1 MVNKFARSRKAPLA
15 PQGASE
21 KATNLTTVISS
32 PPGGRGD
39 FTLTARSGH
48 FSNGSV
54 SLGKGL
60 AADPLA
66 KEFAVLRGDNMDG
79 DMDLNNTV
87 EVVDFKY

>member
-1 MVNKFARSRKAPLA
+1 MVNKLARSKKAPLA
-15 PQGASE
+15 SQAASE
-21 KATNLTTVISS
+21 KAMNLTTVLTS
-32 PPGGRGD
+32 PPGGRKD

-66 KEFAVLRGDNMDG
+66 KEFAMLRGDNLEG
-79 DMDLNNTV
+79 ETDLNNTV
-87 EVVDFKY
+87 DVVDFKY